1 LPFSQPVN
9 RSASAGDDMVRDCI
23 RHLEDD
29 MPPAR
34 TLASIICIAV
44 GVAGAAPSAL
54 AQVCSHDGPS
64 VNCDD
69 GRRGLLSGD
78 SIIWADGT
86 RSSASP
92 HPSVIIGNKPSV
104 HVGQGVFVGK
114 GSGVV
119 PLDDPNAPNKTRC
132 AILDGVSYCY

>member
-1 LPFSQPVN
+1 
-9 RSASAGDDMVRDCI
+9 
-23 RHLEDD
+23 

-34 TLASIICIAV
+34 ALASIICIAA
-44 GVAGAAPSAL
+44 GVAGTAPPAL
-54 AQVCSHDGPS
+54 AQVCSRDGPV

-69 GRRGLLSGD
+69 GRRGLKSGGFD
-78 SIIWADGT
+78 HLGRRHAIERLAA
-86 RSSASP
+86 RKRHHRQQA
-92 HPSVIIGNKPSV
+92 
-104 HVGQGVFVGK
+104 VGACGSGRVRRQ

>member
-1 LPFSQPVN
+1 VN
-9 RSASAGDDMVRDCI
+9 RSASAGDDMVR
-23 RHLEDD
+23 ETVFATFEND

-34 TLASIICIAV
+34 ALASIICIAA
-44 GVAGAAPSAL
+44 GVAGTAQPAL
-54 AQVCSHDGPS
+54 AQVCSRDGPS

-69 GRRGLLSGD
+69 GRRGLKSGD
-78 SIIWADGT
+78 AIIWADGT

-92 HPSVIIGNKPSV
+92 HPSVIIGNKLSV

-132 AILDGVSYCY
+132 AILDGVPYCY